1 MRISDWSSDVCSS
14 DLRPAP
20 QNARPRDQGDRRQGD
35 QAAADEPVAV
45 HAAIGWDSGEEG
57 RRRLETVASRKLTRA
72 NRNIGWIEKYC
83 RVPEGRLV
91 GQPVKL
97 RPWQRTILKE
107 IYGTPTRRAIV
118 SFGRKK
124 DRKRTRRN
132 SSHYCENR
140 MPSSS

>member
-72 NRNIGWIEKYC
+72 HRNIRWNEKYC
-83 RVPEGRLV
+83 RVPEGRLSSEEPTSELQSLMRISHAV
-91 GQPVKL
+91 FC
-97 RPWQRTILKE
+97 LKS
-107 IYGTPTRRAIV
+107 IIQASPDPKSKHA
-118 SFGRKK
+118 
-124 DRKRTRRN
+124 N
-132 SSHYCENR
+132 YCH
-140 MPSSS
+140 

>member
-1 MRISDWSSDVCSS
+1 MDGFAGLLLQVD
-14 DLRPAP
+14 
-20 QNARPRDQGDRRQGD
+20 
-35 QAAADEPVAV
+35 
-45 HAAIGWDSGEEG
+45 
-57 RRRLETVASRKLTRA
+57 LETVASRKLTRA

-118 SFGRKK
+118 SFGRKNGK
-124 DRKRTRRN
+124 TALASFLLLLHLRSEEHTSELQSLMRI
-132 SSHYCENR
+132 SYAVFC
-140 MPSSS
+140 